1 LADRKITPYNRFF
14 AKHRKAGL
22 SASAIGKLWRGG
34 AKATRSVR
42 KTAGKKVRN
51 YTARGKAILG
61 RYGATGLVEDAAIGY
76 FGSQVLMGMGYPLE
90 SALPMAR
97 VVQGAAGKALNRRG
111 KDRLA
116 YGLIDLVDVYLIRQ
130 GFKLPQTLGGIS
142 LTQMR

>member
-1 LADRKITPYNRFF
+1 MARKGLPGTYIKQ
-14 AKHRKAGL
+14 AGGDLKKAWRL
-22 SASAIGKLWRGG
+22 YRGG

-42 KTAGKKVRN
+42 KTAKNKAKN

-61 RYGATGLVEDAAIGY
+61 RMGATGLLEDAAIGY

-130 GFKLPQTLGGIS
+130 GFKIPQLGTIS
-142 LTQMR
+142 LANMR